1 MTIKHLLTIKIL
13 YPIASFIY
21 NNKFLN
27 KKFKNFLF
35 LLDLRLNP
43 YFTNSF
49 DDIFKT
55 IYNKNDKITIFDI
68 GANRGQ
74 SIIRFKNL
82 FKNSKIHSF
91 EPIPELCKDMSLK
104 FQNEDIKVHNLALS
118 NKNGYQNFY
127 VTKNKGV
134 SSFFKIRKNYS
145 KIKTNSK
152 KLGVSPDEWIEKE
165 IKVQTKKLDD
175 FCIDSKIDKIDILK
189 IDAQGAEKLILEGS
203 ENILSKQKIDI
214 IELEI
219 NIGFLYN
226 QNNNTFTDIEKNLL
240 KYDYKFLGLESDSS
254 RAKNLIFNN
263 ELEFDLVYVSDNLF
277 RKLDIK

>member
-1 MTIKHLLTIKIL
+1 MSSKRLLIRKIL
-13 YPIASFIY
+13 YPIANFIY
-21 NNKFLN
+21 KSKFLN
-27 KKFKNFLF
+27 KRFKNLLF
-35 LLDLRLNP
+35 LLDLRLVP

-49 DDIFKT
+49 DDIYQT
-55 IYNKNDKITIFDI
+55 IFNKNDKITILDI

-82 FKNSKIHSF
+82 FKNSKIHSL

-145 KIKTNSK
+145 HINKNSK
-152 KLGVSPDEWIEKE
+152 KLGVSKDEWIEKE
-165 IKVQTKKLDD
+165 IKVQTKKLDN
-175 FCIDSKIDKIDILK
+175 FFIDSKIDKIGILK

-203 ENILSKQKIDI
+203 ENILSEQKIDI
-214 IELEI
+214 IEIEI

-240 KYDYKFLGLESDSS
+240 KYDYKFLGLESDPNKT
-254 RAKNLIFNN
+254 KNLIFNK
-263 ELEFDLVYVSDNLF
+263 ELEFELVYVSNNLF
-277 RKLDIK
+277 KKLDLK